1 VKEEEA
7 RSFNAEFLVRFCT
20 DVLRR
25 QYPVQS
31 QDQKTRTP
39 GHYLFAWTGDVA
51 RKGNDFL
58 AVIDADPASRSYG
71 HLVTTVSTDRQTMY
85 VHHTE

>member
-1 VKEEEA
+1 MSSSLFAFV
-7 RSFNAEFLVRFCT
+7 LMFC
-20 DVLRR
+20 VVSI
-25 QYPVQS
+25 PVQS

-58 AVIDADPASRSYG
+58 AVIDADPASKSYRR
-71 HLVTTVSTDRQTMY
+71 LMTTLATDQQ
-85 VHHTE
+85 VGSDSSH